1 MFQDEGQLY
10 ANFLFHMLIMERK
23 FFAFQFLSRGICLC
37 FPILTGINNGLF
49 TNWKIGNTLL
59 QNIPFEA

>member
-49 TNWKIGNTLL
+49 TN
-59 QNIPFEA
+59 